1 MRTESNP
8 ESRSRAAGSW
18 RLTAKGVA
26 MQRISAA
33 LAIVV
38 VMAAPAAAQSDS
50 NPLAAARDLYA
61 SARYDEALAVLNAMR
76 PAESTDR
83 KSVEQY
89 RSLCLLALGRGT
101 EAEGAI
107 AAVVTADPLYQPSE
121 AEASPRVRA
130 AFTEVR
136 QRLLPDIVSSRYG
149 EAKASFDR
157 KEYALAEQQFQQV
170 MSLLDDPQMGGRLPD
185 LRVLV
190 AGFLDL
196 SARAAAPPPDPKPA
210 APQPA
215 APTPAI
221 LPTPGRVY
229 VAEDEGVSVAV
240 PIKQE
245 VPRVPNTITS
255 QARDRGL
262 LELIID
268 EQGRVVTVM
277 LRMSVHPIYDA
288 QLMAAA
294 RDWKYLPA
302 TVGGRPVKFRKMV
315 QITVSKR

>member
-1 MRTESNP
+1 MR
-8 ESRSRAAGSW
+8 
-18 RLTAKGVA
+18 
-26 MQRISAA
+26 RISAA
-33 LAIVV
+33 LTIVAIT
-38 VMAAPAAAQSDS
+38 AGAAAAQTDS

-76 PAESTDR
+76 PAESSDR
-83 KSVEQY
+83 KSIEQY

-136 QRLLPDIVSSRYG
+136 QRLLPDIVSTRYAD
-149 EAKASFDR
+149 AKASFDR
-157 KEYALAEQQFQQV
+157 KEFALAEQQFQQV
-170 MSLLDDPQMGGRLPD
+170 LALLDDPQMNGRLPD

-190 AGFLDL
+190 SGFLDL

-210 APQPA
+210 TPP
-215 APTPAI
+215 PAI
-221 LPTPGRVY
+221 TTAPASSVAPTPGRIY
-229 VAEDEGVSVAV
+229 VAEDDGVTVAV
-240 PIKQE
+240 PIRQE
-245 VPRVPNTITS
+245 VPRVPQNITS

-288 QLMAAA
+288 QLLAAA

-315 QITVSKR
+315 QITVSRR

>member
-1 MRTESNP
+1 MTINRRGFAMR
-8 ESRSRAAGSW
+8 
-18 RLTAKGVA
+18 
-26 MQRISAA
+26 RISAA
-33 LAIVV
+33 LAIVALT
-38 VMAAPAAAQSDS
+38 AAAAAAQTES

-76 PAESTDR
+76 PAESIDR
-83 KSVEQY
+83 KSIEQY

-136 QRLLPDIVSSRYG
+136 QRLLPDIVSTRYA

-157 KEYALAEQQFQQV
+157 KEFALAEQQFQQV
-170 MSLLDDPQMGGRLPD
+170 MSLLDDPQMNGRLPD

-190 AGFLDL
+190 SGFLDL

-210 APQPA
+210 APVPA
-215 APTPAI
+215 APTPSVA
-221 LPTPGRVY
+221 PVPGRIY
-229 VAEDEGVSVAV
+229 VAEDEGVTIAV
-240 PIKQE
+240 PIRQE
-245 VPRVPNTITS
+245 VPRVPQNITS
-255 QARDRGL
+255 QARERGL

-277 LRMSVHPIYDA
+277 LRMSVHPVYDA

>member
-1 MRTESNP
+1 MTIKGRGFAMR
-8 ESRSRAAGSW
+8 
-18 RLTAKGVA
+18 
-26 MQRISAA
+26 RISAA
-33 LAIVV
+33 LAIVALT
-38 VMAAPAAAQSDS
+38 AAAAAAQTES

-76 PAESTDR
+76 PAESIDR
-83 KSVEQY
+83 KSIEQY

-136 QRLLPDIVSSRYG
+136 QRLLPDIVSVRYA

-157 KEYALAEQQFQQV
+157 KEFALAEQQFQQV
-170 MSLLDDPQMGGRLPD
+170 MSLLDDPQMNGRLPD

-190 AGFLDL
+190 SGFLDL
-196 SARAAAPPPDPKPA
+196 SARAAAPPPEPKPA
-210 APQPA
+210 APLPA
-215 APTPAI
+215 APAPSVAPI
-221 LPTPGRVY
+221 PGRIY
-229 VAEDEGVSVAV
+229 VAEDEGVTIAV
-240 PIKQE
+240 PIRQE
-245 VPRVPNTITS
+245 VPRVPQNITS

-277 LRMSVHPIYDA
+277 LRMSVHPVYDA

>member
-1 MRTESNP
+1 MKRIWVALLLV
-8 ESRSRAAGSW
+8 AA
-18 RLTAKGVA
+18 TV
-26 MQRISAA
+26 
-33 LAIVV
+33 
-38 VMAAPAAAQSDS
+38 APAEAQSDS
-50 NPLAAARDLYA
+50 SPLAAARDLYA
-61 SARYDEALAVLNAMR
+61 SARYDEALAVLNGIR
-76 PAESTDR
+76 PLEPNDR

-107 AAVVTADPLYQPSE
+107 AAVVTADPLYQPTE
-121 AEASPRVRA
+121 ADASPRVRA

-136 QRLLPDIVSSRYG
+136 QRLLPEIVSTRYA

-157 KEYALAEQQFQQV
+157 KDYAAAEQQFKQV
-170 MSLLDDPQMGGRLPD
+170 MTLLNDPQMGGRLPD

-190 AGFLDL
+190 SGFLDL
-196 SARAAAPPPDPKPA
+196 SSHSATPPPDPAPA
-210 APQPA
+210 APPVA
-215 APTPAI
+215 TPSGPRMTPI
-221 LPTPGRVY
+221 PGRVY
-229 VAEDEGVSVAV
+229 QAEDEGVTVAV

-245 VPRVPNTITS
+245 VPRVPNTVTA

-277 LRMSVHPIYDA
+277 IRMSVHPVYDT
-288 QLMAAA
+288 QLLAAA

-302 TVGGRPVKFRKMV
+302 TVGGQPVKFRKMV
-315 QITVSKR
+315 QISVSKR

>member
-1 MRTESNP
+1 MLRMERVQGGAMRRIT
-8 ESRSRAAGSW
+8 ATLA
-18 RLTAKGVA
+18 LTL
-26 MQRISAA
+26 A
-33 LAIVV
+33 L
-38 VMAAPAAAQSDS
+38 AAPAAAQTDS
-50 NPLAAARDLYA
+50 NPLSAARDLYA

-121 AEASPRVRA
+121 ADASPRVRA

-136 QRLLPDIVSSRYG
+136 QRLLPELVASRYAD
-149 EAKASFDR
+149 AKASFDR
-157 KEYALAEQQFQQV
+157 KDYASAEQQFRHV
-170 MSLLDDPQMGGRLPD
+170 LLLLDDPQMNGRMGD

-190 AGFLDL
+190 SGFLDL
-196 SARAAAPPPDPKPA
+196 SARAAAPPPDPRPA
-210 APQPA
+210 S
-215 APTPAI
+215 APTPA
-221 LPTPGRVY
+221 PAVSARVVPGRVY
-229 VAEDEGVSVAV
+229 QAEDEGVTVAV

-245 VPRVPNTITS
+245 VPRVPNPITA

-262 LELIID
+262 LELVVD
-268 EQGRVVTVM
+268 ENGRVVSVM
-277 LRMSVHPIYDA
+277 VRMSVHPLYDA
-288 QLMAAA
+288 QLVAAA

-302 TVGGRPVKFRKMV
+302 TVGGQPVKFRKMV
-315 QITVSKR
+315 QITVNKRLP

>member
-1 MRTESNP
+1 MT
-8 ESRSRAAGSW
+8 
-18 RLTAKGVA
+18 RLSVA
-26 MQRISAA
+26 LMGI
-33 LAIVV
+33 LAMVTF
-38 VMAAPAAAQSDS
+38 AAPVAAQSDS

-61 SARYDEALAVLNAMR
+61 SARYDEALVVLNGMR

-107 AAVVTADPLYQPSE
+107 AAVVTEDPLYQPSE

-136 QRLLPDIVSSRYG
+136 HRLLPELVSSRYT

-157 KEYALAEQQFQQV
+157 KDFALAEQQFKHV
-170 MSLLDDPQMGGRLPD
+170 MSLLDDPQMAGRLMD

-196 SARAAAPPPDPKPA
+196 STRAAAPPPDPKPA
-210 APQPA
+210 PPVPAPSLTMRPV
-215 APTPAI
+215 
-221 LPTPGRVY
+221 PGRIY
-229 VAEDEGVSVAV
+229 LAEDDGVTVAV
-240 PIKQE
+240 PVRQE
-245 VPRVPNTITS
+245 VPRVPTAVTA

-262 LELIID
+262 LELVID
-268 EQGRVVTVM
+268 EQGKVVTVM
-277 LRMSVHPIYDA
+277 VRMSVHPIYDT
-288 QLMAAA
+288 QLVAAA

-302 TVGGRPVKFRKMV
+302 MVGGHPVKFRKMV
-315 QITVSKR
+315 QITVSKRLP

>member
-1 MRTESNP
+1 MSIRQIT
-8 ESRSRAAGSW
+8 
-18 RLTAKGVA
+18 
-26 MQRISAA
+26 AA
-33 LAIVV
+33 LALVV
-38 VMAAPAAAQSDS
+38 VTTTPAVAQTEP

-61 SARYDEALAVLNAMR
+61 SARYDEALAVLSAMR

-89 RSLCLLALGRGT
+89 RSLCLLALGRGA
-101 EAEGAI
+101 EAETAI

-121 AEASPRVRA
+121 AEAAPRVRA

-136 QRLLPDIVSSRYG
+136 QRLLPDIASSRYT

-170 MSLLDDPQMGGRLPD
+170 MALLDDPQMGGRLPD

-196 SARAAAPPPDPKPA
+196 STRAAAPPPDPKPA
-210 APQPA
+210 PPQPA

-221 LPTPGRVY
+221 LPTPGRIY

-277 LRMSVHPIYDA
+277 LRMSVHPLYDA
-288 QLMAAA
+288 QLLAAA

-302 TVGGRPVKFRKMV
+302 TVGGRAVKFRKMV

>member
-1 MRTESNP
+1 MRNMEKG
-8 ESRSRAAGSW
+8 AAMK
-18 RLTAKGVA
+18 RPL
-26 MQRISAA
+26 AA
-33 LAIVV
+33 LALVTL
-38 VMAAPAAAQSDS
+38 MAGSAAAQTEP

-61 SARYDEALAVLNAMR
+61 SARYDEALVVLNAMR
-76 PAESTDR
+76 PTESTDR

-136 QRLLPDIVSSRYG
+136 QRLLPDIVSARYT

-170 MSLLDDPQMGGRLPD
+170 MSLLDDPQMGGRHPD

-190 AGFLDL
+190 SGFLDL
-196 SARAAAPPPDPKPA
+196 SARAASPPPEAKPSAPLPA
-210 APQPA
+210 AAQ
-215 APTPAI
+215 TPAV
-221 LPTPGRVY
+221 LPAPGRIY
-229 VAEDEGVSVAV
+229 VAEDEGVTVAV

-277 LRMSVHPIYDA
+277 LRMSVHPIYDT